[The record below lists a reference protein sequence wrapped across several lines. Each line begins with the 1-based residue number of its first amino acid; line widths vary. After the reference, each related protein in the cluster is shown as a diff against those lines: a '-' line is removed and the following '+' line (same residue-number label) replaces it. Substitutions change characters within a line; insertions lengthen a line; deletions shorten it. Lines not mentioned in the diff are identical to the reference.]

1 MRGATLV
8 ALLLLGAPA
17 AHAAGCNDNSNQM
30 QLNQCA
36 SDELAR
42 ANAGLNAAY
51 QALMKKIE
59 APNQAQLRDAQ
70 RAWIAFRDKECTFE
84 TGGGASQGGSIWPM
98 MVDKCLTTLTQER
111 TKALQAQV
119 KCQSWDLSCPG

>member
-1 MRGATLV
+1 MRHAPLIALV
-8 ALLLLGAPA
+8 LLAAPA
-17 AHAAGCNDNSNQM
+17 AHAAGCDENGNQM

-36 SDELAR
+36 AEELAR
-42 ANAGLNAAY
+42 ANAALNSTY

-84 TGGGASQGGSIWPM
+84 TGGGANQGGSIWPM
-98 MVDKCLTTLTQER
+98 MVDKCLTTMTQER

-119 KCQSWDLSCPG
+119 KCPGWDLSCPG